1 MSPLNA
7 LIFGLG
13 VFFLGLRLI
22 GDNLRRLIGPGFRS
36 IIKHST
42 HSPILGA
49 GLGVGAGALMQ
60 SATAVT
66 FILVSMTGSGLLKS
80 AAAAPIIIWCNV
92 GLTALAFV
100 ATLNI
105 HPFVALVVGGAG
117 IAMGTIRN
125 TRWQALAGALLG
137 MGLILIGLEQMSS
150 GAAPLKDSPWF
161 REAIHAAVS
170 HPGLAFLAGVASAAI
185 LQSNTGAA
193 MLVIT
198 LASGGLIAL
207 PDAMLL
213 IYGSNLG
220 AIGLRIFLSAGLRGE
235 ALRLV
240 RLEDLFCV
248 FGGLLMLALFALE
261 SLGIPLVAAFVTSLA
276 APMSIQLAV
285 VLLLSNLLPALLLSP
300 LLPAC
305 RHLLLRLWPD
315 PTAADDPA
323 RPLFL
328 TSQALAD
335 PPTALDLL
343 SRELA
348 RLLAS
353 IRVEPG
359 PGEPDDDL
367 PPEDFRGLSEAI
379 ETFTTK
385 LAARN
390 TLSESLAHTLHL
402 RRAELSQIRHVEET
416 VRYYSRAAGR
426 HTVPSQLTAA
436 LRNLLRQAAETAA
449 APTPESIQTLHKNTQ
464 LKGPSITAL
473 HDASRR
479 AGPDLDTTASFEDFA
494 MAVWTLHRLAKLLAR
509 LQD

>member
-13 VFFLGLRLI
+13 LFFLGLRLI
-22 GDNLRRLIGPGFRS
+22 GDNLRQLIGPGFRAV
-36 IIKHST
+36 IKRST

-49 GLGVGAGALMQ
+49 GLGLGAGALMQ

-66 FILVSMTGSGLLKS
+66 FILVSMTGSGLLKP

-105 HPFVALVVGGAG
+105 HPYVAFLVGGAG

-125 TRWQALAGALLG
+125 ARWQAVAGALLG

-150 GAAPLKDSPWF
+150 GAAPLKDTPWF

-170 HPGLAFLAGVASAAI
+170 HPGLAFLAGVAAAAL

-198 LASGGLIAL
+198 LASGGLLAL

-240 RLEDLFCV
+240 RLEDLFCL
-248 FGGLLMLALFALE
+248 FSGFLMLILFALE
-261 SLGIPLVAAFVTSLA
+261 SLGIPLVATAVQSLS
-276 APMSIQLAV
+276 APLTIQLAMV
-285 VLLLSNLLPALLLSP
+285 FLLSNLLPALALSP
-300 LLPAC
+300 FLPVCRRLLE
-305 RHLLLRLWPD
+305 RLWPD
-315 PTAADDPA
+315 PAAKDDPA
-323 RPLFL
+323 QPLFL
-328 TSQALAD
+328 TSQSLAD

-343 SRELA
+343 GRELA
-348 RLLAS
+348 RLLGS

-359 PGEPDDDL
+359 PGGPDDDQ
-367 PPEDFRGLSEAI
+367 PPADFRGLSERI

-390 TLSESLAHTLHL
+390 TLSESTAHTLHL
-402 RRAELSQIRHVEET
+402 RRAELSQIRHIEET
-416 VRYYSRAAGR
+416 VRYYSRASGR
-426 HTVPSQLTAA
+426 HPVPTQLTAA
-436 LRNLLRQAAETAA
+436 LQDLLRLAAQAAA
-449 APTPESIQTLHKNTQ
+449 APEPETLRELHEKTQ
-464 LKGPSITAL
+464 LKGPYITTL
-473 HDASRR
+473 HEAAREP
-479 AGPDLDTTASFEDFA
+479 GPDLATTASFEDFS
-494 MAVWTLHRLAKLLAR
+494 MAVWTLHRLAKLLGR
-509 LQD
+509 LAD